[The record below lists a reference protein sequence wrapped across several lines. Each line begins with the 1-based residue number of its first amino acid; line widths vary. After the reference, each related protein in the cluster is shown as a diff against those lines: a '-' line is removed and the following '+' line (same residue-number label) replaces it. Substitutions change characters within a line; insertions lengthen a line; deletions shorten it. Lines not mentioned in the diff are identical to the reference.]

1 MQMNFLVKY
10 NRLLMLLKGD
20 MAYTRFSFS
29 NNLEKSLMPEFP
41 MTPPIIL
48 NLPPERST
56 QGKKIE
62 TIPLEQ
68 LLQRSLKLFID
79 TKAGNTPQDLLYEI
93 RQIFFSLY

>member
-48 NLPPERST
+48 NQPPESST
-56 QGKKIE
+56 QGKIIE
-62 TIPLEQ
+62 TIPLE
-68 LLQRSLKLFID
+68 KI
-79 TKAGNTPQDLLYEI
+79 TAEI
-93 RQIFFSLY
+93 A